1 MSRNRWLAVA
11 GVTAFVAMSAASAQ
25 EGYARLSF
33 TGSVVQ
39 EACNAGLAPLG
50 AQGGDKS
57 CGSGSARAVYTENT
71 ASAQHAT
78 GVAMLDYFADR
89 PYGGRKYVVTRQ
101 YR

>member
-1 MSRNRWLAVA
+1 MNRNGWLAVVGVA
-11 GVTAFVAMSAASAQ
+11 TFVTASAASAQ
-25 EGYARLSF
+25 DGYARLSF

-39 EACNAGLAPLG
+39 EACDTGAPLS
-50 AQGGDKS
+50 AQGGDRS
-57 CGSGSARAVYTENT
+57 CGSGSSRAAYTENT

-89 PYGGRKYVVTRQ
+89 PDGGRKVVVTRQ